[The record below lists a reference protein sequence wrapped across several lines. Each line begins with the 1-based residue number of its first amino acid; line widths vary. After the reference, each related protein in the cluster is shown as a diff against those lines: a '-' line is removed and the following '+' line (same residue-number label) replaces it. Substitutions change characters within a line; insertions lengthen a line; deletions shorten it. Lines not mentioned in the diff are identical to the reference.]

1 MDKELIDILES
12 LEPLIEEMGEVRLSK
27 YIECYLLLKLPK
39 NQFYKTFKEY
49 VDGREKISINSFRNF
64 LLEKND
70 KELKE
75 IMRQVQMYNN

>member
-1 MDKELIDILES
+1 MDKELVDILKS
-12 LEPLIEEMGEVRLSK
+12 LEPIIEEMGEERLCK
-27 YIECYLLLKLPK
+27 YIKCYLLLKLPK

-64 LLEKND
+64 LIEKND

-75 IMRQVQMYNN
+75 IMRQIQIHNS